1 MRIKVG
7 GENSG
12 GKREGRRARGASR
25 GEGDSG
31 VMELPEDWAAW
42 MPAAADIAWL
52 KKMASRIVRVAGT
65 ARCIIRYW

>member
-1 MRIKVG
+1 
-7 GENSG
+7 
-12 GKREGRRARGASR
+12 
-25 GEGDSG
+25 
-31 VMELPEDWAAW
+31 MELPEDWAAW